1 MSVSFLVT
9 MSIKQ
14 DTTKIK
20 SPEPKFGFFARI
32 IGSQSLFVLLVI
44 VLTAFASFGLGRLSV
59 KQTTAKDQEILF
71 EQPVFSEKT
80 DKNAGKNTASIALS
94 SNHSGSVVA
103 SKTGT
108 KYYFPWCGSASR
120 IKNENRITF
129 NSAEEARIA
138 GYQPATNC
146 KGLQ

>member
-1 MSVSFLVT
+1 

-20 SPEPKFGFFARI
+20 PPEAKHVFFDHITKSQNNFIFLI
-32 IGSQSLFVLLVI
+32 IVV
-44 VLTAFASFGLGRLSV
+44 TAFASFGLGRLSAG
-59 KQTTAKDQEILF
+59 QNGQKDSDILF
-71 EQPVFSEKT
+71 EQPIFSEKT
-80 DKNAGKNTASIALS
+80 NKNTDKNILSAASS
-94 SNHSGSVVA
+94 SGSVVA

-120 IKNENRITF
+120 IKNENKITF
-129 NSAEEARIA
+129 NSANEARIA
-138 GYQPATNC
+138 GYQPAANC

>member
-1 MSVSFLVT
+1 

-20 SPEPKFGFFARI
+20 SLEAQSGFFERI
-32 IGSQSLFVLLVI
+32 VQSQSNFIFLIII
-44 VLTAFASFGLGRLSV
+44 VTAFASFGLGRLSMT
-59 KQTTAKDQEILF
+59 QTTQKNQDILF
-71 EQPVFSEKT
+71 EQPVYSEKT
-80 DKNAGKNTASIALS
+80 SENTYPETAPEVPL
-94 SNHSGSVVA
+94 SGSVVA

-108 KYYFPWCGSASR
+108 KYYFPWCGSVDR
-120 IKNENRITF
+120 IKNENKITF
-129 NSAEEARIA
+129 NSAKEARLA